1 MCKAIRNILNIKI
14 VLALLAI
21 SLSGN
26 AFLAYKLDHISE
38 QLGQLVV
45 EQARS
50 KNLTD
55 RSIENMSSTKLIEHA
70 PIKFKFN

>member
-26 AFLAYKLDHISE
+26 AFLAYKLFSMTIRQEVQIEAPKSDQEKYERSR
-38 QLGQLVV
+38 QLNSQIGVT
-45 EQARS
+45 
-50 KNLTD
+50 K
-55 RSIENMSSTKLIEHA
+55 SS
-70 PIKFKFN
+70 PIKFN